1 MTYDRNAVAAA
12 VARGLGAARDR
23 AQPGDAGKQS
33 EDYARLGE
41 ALRVSAWR
49 HLGEND
55 PDSLPQASN
64 KGWGM
69 VAETIKA
76 VSAHHGGFIHAH
88 RSFLLIMR
96 ELSELARGEGDI
108 ATAAWLNIA
117 FDTARALHSNFYED
131 EKSTNEVADGLQ
143 LSEQLSERIYELF
156 WPERPTA

>member
-1 MTYDRNAVAAA
+1 
-12 VARGLGAARDR
+12 
-23 AQPGDAGKQS
+23 
-33 EDYARLGE
+33 
-41 ALRVSAWR
+41 
-49 HLGEND
+49 
-55 PDSLPQASN
+55 
-64 KGWGM
+64 
-69 VAETIKA
+69 
-76 VSAHHGGFIHAH
+76 
-88 RSFLLIMR
+88 MR